1 MSNGTNQISL
11 GSHVFLN
18 QELIGPA
25 ASHQWNWRE
34 TILFQFSIFGLKIDV
49 EASVNTGQ
57 LGGTGLRRLWT
68 PSGESSAAK
77 AGNHQRTPEYLLLE
91 PEYLLPEP
99 EYLLLEPEYL
109 LHEPEY
115 RLLEPETSCLNQ
127 NTSCLNQKTPF
138 FYADTSCLN

>member
-11 GSHVFLN
+11 GSHVFGN
-18 QELIGPA
+18 QEQIGPG

-34 TILFQFSIFGLKIDV
+34 TILFQFSISGLKIDV
-49 EASVNTGQ
+49 DASVNTGQ

-91 PEYLLPEP
+91 PEYPFLLRG
-99 EYLLLEPEYL
+99 YLLLELEYL
-109 LHEPEY
+109 LGIVLVY
-115 RLLEPETSCLNQ
+115 CLE
-127 NTSCLNQKTPF
+127 
-138 FYADTSCLN
+138 

>member
-11 GSHVFLN
+11 ALGSHVFFLN
-18 QELIGPA
+18 QEPIGPA

-77 AGNHQRTPEYLLLE
+77 TQGKQEEIVRN
-91 PEYLLPEP
+91 
-99 EYLLLEPEYL
+99 
-109 LHEPEY
+109 
-115 RLLEPETSCLNQ
+115 
-127 NTSCLNQKTPF
+127 
-138 FYADTSCLN
+138 

>member
-11 GSHVFLN
+11 GSHVFGN
-18 QELIGPA
+18 QEQIGPA

-34 TILFQFSIFGLKIDV
+34 TIRFQFSIFCLKIDV

-91 PEYLLPEP
+91 PEYLLLEP
-99 EYLLLEPEYL
+99 EYLLLELEHL
-109 LHEPEY
+109 
-115 RLLEPETSCLNQ
+115 LLEPE
-127 NTSCLNQKTPF
+127 
-138 FYADTSCLN
+138 